1 MLIKKRPFKDGFMTI
16 QLLGLVMLSL
26 IMSGLAID
34 FAFLY
39 AAQNHLQTA
48 ADSAALAATQELY
61 SSIAVDPDD
70 RLADAKD
77 AAADFVDSN
86 EDGLSLASDDVVF
99 GYVNP
104 TTKKYDRL
112 NFKTP
117 TLDPS
122 YTATNG
128 YNAVYVRVRKSEGSA
143 NSPLRTIMANLLGIS
158 HMNAEAESVA
168 LLDQGITS
176 ISNGGVR
183 PIYACQAQFNRTMQD
198 GIPQND
204 VVRVYGQHVEVNGVQ
219 NEAGCPTMGSGNW
232 GFADLRNCN
241 SNAVG
246 SSTISDWFRSGFPGT
261 VRAGQC
267 YSTNPGNFIPSI
279 ADELDDLIANQVV
292 FPVPLYNSWSGGG
305 STSQVNVSG
314 FVGFRI
320 TGYKSNGNASGRYI
334 EGYFTRYLCNTGCTS
349 TSVPGVTPGGA
360 VVKIRLAYRS

>member
-1 MLIKKRPFKDGFMTI
+1 MRMRRRPFAGGFITI
-16 QLLGLVMLSL
+16 QLLGLIFLSL

-39 AAQNHLQTA
+39 AAQNQLQTA

-61 SSIAVDPDD
+61 SSIAVDPDE
-70 RLADAKD
+70 RLSDATD
-77 AAADFVDSN
+77 AAAESVENN
-86 EDGLSLASDDVVF
+86 EEGLSLASDDIAF
-99 GYVNP
+99 GYINP
-104 TTKKYDRL
+104 TTKKYDVH

-117 TLDPS
+117 TADPS
-122 YTATNG
+122 YSATKG
-128 YNAVYVRVRKSEGSA
+128 YNAVYVRVRKSEGSV
-143 NSPLRTIMANLLGIS
+143 NSPLRTIMSNLLGIS

-168 LLDQGITS
+168 LLDQGITA
-176 ISNGGVR
+176 ISDGGVR
-183 PIYACQAQFNRTMQD
+183 PIYACQAQFNVTMQD

-219 NEAGCPTMGSGNW
+219 NQAGCPAMGSGNW

-246 SSTISDWFRSGFPGT
+246 SSTISDWFRTGFPGT
-261 VRAGQC
+261 VKAGEC

-279 ADELDDLIANQVV
+279 ETELVDLIANKTV

-305 STSQVNVSG
+305 STSKVNVSG
-314 FVGFRI
+314 FVGFQI
-320 TGYKSNGNASGRYI
+320 TGYKDNGPSSGRYI
-334 EGYFTRYLCNTGCTS
+334 EGHFTRYLCTKGCTS
-349 TSVPGVTPGGA
+349 TNVPGITPGGA